1 MQSGAPTNWAKRA
14 AACVPESLLMLGVA
28 AHDLPGPLA
37 PSVRCSLRTTPSP
50 SCSTATCTGWLN
62 STLAMAR
69 GCKTELEAVA
79 GALSEDLS
87 ADGGGGS
94 NCLTA
99 LEEAPDRRRR
109 YRRRR
114 DLPGAPGDL
123 PGRWSLVVHRGVE
136 WRILLEPDWAWLD
149 GGLGSFRLHA
159 LHAPRRCFSWKTSCS
174 DLHALY
180 GQLERD
186 YL

>member
-1 MQSGAPTNWAKRA
+1 M
-14 AACVPESLLMLGVA
+14 VVA
-28 AHDLPGPLA
+28 AQNTPVIADL
-37 PSVRCSLRTTPSP
+37 LRTIVSP
-50 SCSTATCTGWLN
+50 PCSTATFTRWLN

-99 LEEAPDRRRR
+99 LEGAPDRRRR

-114 DLPGAPGDL
+114 DLP
-123 PGRWSLVVHRGVE
+123 
-136 WRILLEPDWAWLD
+136 
-149 GGLGSFRLHA
+149 
-159 LHAPRRCFSWKTSCS
+159 
-174 DLHALY
+174 
-180 GQLERD
+180 
-186 YL
+186 

>member
-1 MQSGAPTNWAKRA
+1 MQMRGCQVRA
-14 AACVPESLLMLGVA
+14 ARNEKRGTGCERPERRTHSWTAPANRSPSMRPEPLLMLGVA

-37 PSVRCSLRTTPSP
+37 PSVRSSLRTTLSP

-99 LEEAPDRRRR
+99 LEGAPDRRRR

-123 PGRWSLVVHRGVE
+123 PGRWTTAFVRCPQRGTT
-136 WRILLEPDWAWLD
+136 
-149 GGLGSFRLHA
+149 
-159 LHAPRRCFSWKTSCS
+159 PRP
-174 DLHALY
+174 H
-180 GQLERD
+180 
-186 YL
+186 